1 MSRKFIA
8 AILAASIAITSFA
21 AAPARA
27 ASDEDIAKFLFGA
40 AALAIIGK
48 AINDSN
54 RDQTTRFP
62 DKEIIVTPR
71 PDRRKVLPRRCVT
84 RANTALG
91 NNTRVLRAKCLKRH
105 YQRANRLPNSCRLP
119 IWTQNGRKPAYLAR
133 CLRDRGYTIARP

>member
-8 AILAASIAITSFA
+8 AILAASMAITSFT

-48 AINDSN
+48 AISDNNRNDVN
-54 RDQTTRFP
+54 RYRNR
-62 DKEIIVTPR
+62 ELVVTPR
-71 PDRRKVLPRRCVT
+71 PRDRKVLPRRCVK

-91 NNTRVLRAKCLKRH
+91 NNTRVLGAKCLNRH
-105 YQRANRLPNSCRLP
+105 YKRADRLPISCRLP
-119 IWTQNGRKPAYLAR
+119 MWTQNGRKPAYLVR
-133 CLRDRGYTIARP
+133 CLRDRGYSIARP